1 MPGLHFESSI
11 DFQQLD
17 RQLKVME
24 TKISELA
31 RTTEK
36 AGDDMDATFKRVG
49 AAVGAYLSFQALSGF
64 AMQVANVRGEF
75 QQLEVA
81 FNTMLGSKEKA
92 DKLMGQVVNLAATT
106 PFSLTDV
113 SQGVKQLLA
122 YQESQETVIDTT
134 KRLGDISAGLSVP
147 LGRLIMVYGQVRAK
161 GRLMGDDL
169 RQFTEAGIP
178 MIAELAKQFD
188 VAESK
193 VSEMVSAGTVG
204 FADVQ
209 SVLKRLTD
217 EGGMFFNL
225 MEEQAKTI
233 TGLISNLG
241 DAWDR
246 MMNQI
251 GENNEGLIAGS
262 VTGLIELVEN
272 YEKVLDILKVL
283 AVTYGTY
290 KAAVVL
296 ATLAKSGMTAAE
308 ILHYGW
314 IVMVQ
319 KAQALLNKTM
329 LANPFVATATAVA
342 ALVSGLVIYNKYA
355 REASQSQ
362 KLLADISGEVSAKM
376 QHESNVLAV
385 YRRRISETLPGSK
398 ERVNLVRELNDKY
411 PDLLRN
417 IDAENS
423 SVDKLNGVFDTYIA
437 NLEKTIRLKVLEE
450 QLTRLV
456 NDAQEN
462 EAKFRDKSIDSNER
476 YRVNKNLEAKRQ
488 ELLKELEYQ
497 KDLVD
502 YGEQTAKLLK
512 EKRAIEQELAEIPEL
527 VNELRTT
534 SPQTFEEFK
543 REQEEIA
550 QALISSG
557 QVIGSSKVN
566 LEQAYADYLATFD
579 QSTNDYESK
588 VNRLNEINKI
598 LEKGLTPEIEGQSIK
613 TIEDLKK
620 ELSSL
625 ENAYN
630 KATDINDQAEL
641 DRLAKLIIAK
651 RQEIEK
657 FKIESQKSDKR
668 TDLEIFEDDLKNRKE
683 LYAQFEA
690 YKKVVGEEEANQMYA
705 DLRKQG
711 EDYITYLQSL
721 LNTLPA
727 GDKKAIVATE
737 IVSTGKKAD
746 VDTAKDLAEILKRT
760 ATFHQQLLALDKK
773 YQEEK
778 ELLEKEGATENLR
791 VLTEQYEAER
801 QALIESNRLKSE
813 SYQWIFADIERM
825 NRQALK
831 DYIQRLREEVNAK
844 SWSDEAKLK
853 LSEKLAQA
861 EQKLA
866 DIVPERLKD
875 VAGVLREAANLA
887 GELDEELAKA
897 INTAA
902 ELADAASNIAMGL
915 ATSNPFQVAGG
926 IIQAATSLIKYFSS
940 SEQIKQAT
948 EELTESLSKMN
959 EQLERQARL
968 LEWLGGADK
977 LAAFTKMMGDLGQ
990 TADDTKKKL
999 YDLVQEMSRGGTTGV
1014 WYGNLVQW
1022 SKGELGKAKEVDAF
1036 KKALSKS
1043 GLEVGNAENWTNDD
1057 WIRLIG
1063 NASGETK
1070 KQLEALYDQWVEL
1083 QDKQE
1088 EYYRQWAEY
1097 STGMSFDSFTSE
1109 FLEALKSGERSA
1121 ADFADNVEDMLRN
1134 AIIQGFKTKYLIDTL
1149 EPWYK
1154 QFAQFSE
1161 DGLTPEEVTALRQ
1174 TLQSVFAD
1182 AASAFEALGDMGVD
1196 MTGLTDSANSLSG
1209 SIKGVS
1215 EETASILAGRL
1226 NSMHLTMNEHLKVA
1240 QRVLL
1245 YQAETAYNTKE
1256 IMTVSN
1262 LLYEIKQALT
1272 SNRGTNQEIINRRAE
1287 GR

>member
-24 TKISELA
+24 TKIAELA

-36 AGDDMDATFKRVG
+36 AGDDMDATFRRVG
-49 AAVGAYLSFQALSGF
+49 TAVGAYFSFQALSGF

-188 VAESK
+188 VAESQ

-225 MEEQAKTI
+225 MEEQSKTI

-262 VTGLIELVEN
+262 VRGLIELVEN

-342 ALVSGLVIYNKYA
+342 ALVSGLALYNKWVK
-355 REASQSQ
+355 EASQTQKSLARVNEQ
-362 KLLADISGEVSAKM
+362 VASSYSEQKGEIELLLRTARDQELSDKQRLEAISKLKEIIPDYNAELSEEGRLINENTAAIEAYLKQLEIKIKMTAVQDEMAELWKKEREQLKLLEKAQAEYNRIQASNQEYIGDGIVRGGEAGIAGRVSMADRESAAKREKDSV
-376 QHESNVLAV
+376 QSSLEATQAA
-385 YRRRISETLPGSK
+385 IK
-398 ERVNLVRELNDKY
+398 ELKKEYASAEKSLTDFFRSAGGNDK
-411 PDLLRN
+411 
-417 IDAENS
+417 A
-423 SVDKLNGVFDTYIA
+423 
-437 NLEKTIRLKVLEE
+437 
-450 QLTRLV
+450 
-456 NDAQEN
+456 
-462 EAKFRDKSIDSNER
+462 
-476 YRVNKNLEAKRQ
+476 
-488 ELLKELEYQ
+488 
-497 KDLVD
+497 
-502 YGEQTAKLLK
+502 
-512 EKRAIEQELAEIPEL
+512 
-527 VNELRTT
+527 
-534 SPQTFEEFK
+534 
-543 REQEEIA
+543 
-550 QALISSG
+550 
-557 QVIGSSKVN
+557 
-566 LEQAYADYLATFD
+566 
-579 QSTNDYESK
+579 
-588 VNRLNEINKI
+588 
-598 LEKGLTPEIEGQSIK
+598 IK
-613 TIEDLKK
+613 TIEDLKS
-620 ELSSL
+620 ELSKL

-630 KATDINDQAEL
+630 KATDINDNAEL
-641 DRLAKLIIAK
+641 NKLAKLIISK

-668 TDLEIFEDDLKNRKE
+668 TDLEIFEDDLKKRKE

-690 YKKVVGEEEANQMYA
+690 YKKEVGEEEANQMYA
-705 DLRKQG
+705 ELRKQG
-711 EDYITYLQSL
+711 EDYITYLQTL

-737 IVSTGKKAD
+737 IVASSKKT
-746 VDTAKDLAEILKRT
+746 DTDNTKDLAELLKRT
-760 ATFHQQLLALDKK
+760 ATFNQQLLTLYKK
-773 YQEEK
+773 YQDEKIMLEE
-778 ELLEKEGATENLR
+778 EGATENLR
-791 VLTEQYEAER
+791 ILTEQYEAER

-813 SYQWIFADIERM
+813 SYQWIFEDIERM

-831 DYIQRLREEVNAK
+831 DYISRLREEVNAK
-844 SWSDEAKLK
+844 AWSDEAKLN
-853 LSEKLAQA
+853 LSEKLDQA

-866 DIVPERLKD
+866 DTVPDRLKD
-875 VAGVLREAANLA
+875 VAGVLREAASLA

-926 IIQAATSLIKYFSS
+926 ILQAATSLVKYFSK
-940 SEQIKQAT
+940 SETLRETTQRV
-948 EELTESLSKMN
+948 TESLSQMN
-959 EQLERQARL
+959 EQLVRQSRL
-968 LEWLGGADK
+968 MDGMVGTYRLEAYM
-977 LAAFTKMMGDLGQ
+977 KMLSDLENQ
-990 TADDTKKKL
+990 TEKTKKNL
-999 YDLVQEMSRGGTTGV
+999 FDLVQEMSRGGTTGV

-1036 KKALSKS
+1036 KKALKDAK
-1043 GLEVGNAENWTNDD
+1043 LDVGNAENWTNDD

-1063 NASGETK
+1063 NASGETR

-1088 EYYRQWAEY
+1088 EYYRQWAEM
-1097 STGMSFDSFTSE
+1097 STGMSFDTFTNE
-1109 FLEALKSGERSA
+1109 FLEALQSGERSA
-1121 ADFADNVEDMLRN
+1121 QDFADNVEDMLRN